1 MIMNRKVEKGFEVL
15 IRTCGYFTSLVVVL
29 IILFLFKEGISFIG
43 DSPIE
48 EGYALYL
55 SDENPVGTL
64 SEDQIKDLFDGK
76 YKLWSELGGKSDS
89 IRIFSLDDLTEIF
102 SEEETGKDLEHLDR
116 CTRKLTDSIPGALV
130 FVLEAA
136 LSDPSGL
143 KKLNAKP
150 ITLSSFLTGQQWFPT
165 AKPVGVYGSLPLF
178 LGTLLV
184 SIMAILMALPFGLA
198 GAIYLAEIAD
208 KRIRNILKPL
218 IELLSGIP
226 SVVYGFFGLVVIVP
240 WIQEGLGLAV
250 GETALAGSIVLA
262 IMALPTIITVSED
275 AIRTI
280 PSDVRQASL
289 ALGAS
294 QWQTIVRV
302 LLPYAS
308 SGISAAIILGIGR
321 AMGETMAVLMVTG
334 NAAVMP
340 HSLTHPIR
348 TIPATIAAELGEA
361 SFGGLHFKA
370 LFALG
375 CILFLITF
383 VTNYLVDSFSAG
395 KKSK

>member
-1 MIMNRKVEKGFEVL
+1 MNRKVEKGIEVL
-15 IRTCGYFTSLVVVL
+15 IRTCGYFTSIVVVL
-29 IILFLFKEGISFIG
+29 IVLFLFKEGISFIG
-43 DSPIE
+43 DSPLE

-55 SDENPVGTL
+55 SADNPVSVL
-64 SEDQIKDLFDGK
+64 SEEQIKDVFDGK
-76 YKLWSELGGKSDS
+76 HKVWSELGGKPDS
-89 IRIFSLDDLTEIF
+89 IRLFSLDDFSKIFTEDQL
-102 SEEETGKDLEHLDR
+102 GKDLEHVDR
-116 CTRKLTDSIPGALV
+116 CTRRLTDSIPGTLV
-130 FVLEAA
+130 FMLEAA
-136 LSDPSGL
+136 IADDSGL
-143 KKLNAKP
+143 KKLNAKS
-150 ITLSSFLTGQQWFPT
+150 ITLSSFLTGRQWFPT
-165 AKPVGVYGSLPLF
+165 AKPVGVFGSLPLF

-208 KRIRNILKPL
+208 KRIRNWLKPL

-240 WIQEGLGLAV
+240 WIQDTLGLAV

-275 AIRTI
+275 SIRTI

-294 QWQTIVRV
+294 HWQTIVRV

-308 SGISAAIILGIGR
+308 SGISAAVILGIGR

-340 HSLTHPIR
+340 HGLTHPIR

-383 VTNYLVDSFSAG
+383 ITNYLVDSFSSK

>member
-1 MIMNRKVEKGFEVL
+1 MAGIVEKGIEA
-15 IRTCGYFTSLVVVL
+15 IIKASGYFTSLIVL
-29 IILFLFKEGISFIG
+29 LIVLFLFREGISFLG
-43 DSPIE
+43 SEPIE
-48 EGYALYL
+48 EGYALYT
-55 SDENPVGTL
+55 SKSNPVQKVTAT
-64 SEDQIKDLFDGK
+64 QIKDIFDQK
-76 YKLWSELGGKSDS
+76 ILLWSELGGSTDS
-89 IRIFSLDDLTEIF
+89 IRRYELDDLKSIF
-102 SEEETGKDLEHLDR
+102 SESELEKNFENGAS
-116 CTRKLTDSIPGALV
+116 CVRKLTDSIPGSLI
-130 FVLEAA
+130 LIPKAA
-136 LSDPSGL
+136 IASEDGLHKVHTDKIDLTEFLSG
-143 KKLNAKP
+143 KE
-150 ITLSSFLTGQQWFPT
+150 WFPT
-165 AKPVGVYGSLPLF
+165 AKPAGLFGSLPLF

-184 SIMAILMALPFGLA
+184 SLMAILIALPFGMA

-208 KRIRNILKPL
+208 QKIRNILKPL

-240 WIQEGLGLAV
+240 WIQKTLGLPV
-250 GETALAGSIVLA
+250 GESALAGSIVLA

-275 AIRTI
+275 SIRTI

-302 LLPYAS
+302 LIPYAA
-308 SGISAAIILGIGR
+308 SGIGAAVILGIGR

-334 NAAVMP
+334 NAAVIP
-340 HSLTHPIR
+340 HGLAHPVR

-361 SFGGLHFKA
+361 PYGGLHFKA

-383 VTNYLVDSFSAG
+383 ITNYIVDSISR
-395 KKSK
+395 KRKLK